1 MMASLICQVVG
12 SLLTGVTGLPGL
24 GVSHLLGHLLTS
36 FSTHAHIIHIPAHII
51 QTPAHIIQQTY
62 LVGLIHVATGRFPE
76 QQEGKSQ
83 VQSTLNRL
91 LISHLLKH
99 H

>member
-1 MMASLICQVVG
+1 MASLICQVFG
-12 SLLTGVTGLPGL
+12 SLLIGVTGLPGL

-36 FSTHAHIIHIPAHII
+36 FSTHSHIIHIPAHII

-62 LVGLIHVATGRFPE
+62 SVGLIHVATRRFPE
-76 QQEGKSQ
+76 QQEGESQ
-83 VQSTLNRL
+83 VQSTLNPL
-91 LISHLLKH
+91 LMSHLVKH

>member
-12 SLLTGVTGLPGL
+12 SLLTGVTELPGL
-24 GVSHLLGHLLTS
+24 GISHFLGHLLTS
-36 FSTHAHIIHIPAHII
+36 FSTHVHIIHI
-51 QTPAHIIQQTY
+51 PAHIIQQTY
-62 LVGLIHVATGRFPE
+62 LVGLIHVATGRLPE

-83 VQSTLNRL
+83 VQITLNCL
-91 LISHLLKH
+91 FMSHLLKH